1 MRSPRILLLLIT
13 LAVAV
18 YVPVMSFPFI
28 ASSFIEIPVSRV
40 LGSWGALPTLIQN
53 ANWHFRI
60 TYALVNSWLVQWFG
74 FEPRPFY
81 IAGIAIHSL
90 CVGLI
95 YSMGRWRLLSY
106 TAAAWAAGFFAVYE
120 GHHAA
125 VMSLS
130 SWPDLL
136 ATLFACAALLVWIR
150 WMQANETVS
159 YILALLFFA
168 GALISNESGFPV
180 AALLGLALFAAGKPS
195 RRQILFLAPFAALAI
210 AAVAIQLTMRTREL
224 AWETSLPGLDPW
236 WITTLWAVAGVACLT
251 LLRAR
256 DAIRLAAACA
266 IWIAI
271 TWAAG
276 AYLAFVLHVGSHVSY
291 LSSVGLA
298 LLIGLAFSKLQHK
311 APLRIVIALATLV
324 LVLNV
329 GLLWTKRRKQ
339 MFDLAAPTQTLIN
352 AAGYAQGPIRLSC
365 FPYALEVAQAAAQ
378 SVGVRVVTDKK
389 GDVRTPH
396 CVSFSY
402 KDALGSVRQVYMRS
416 AL

>member
-13 LAVAV
+13 LAAAV
-18 YVPVMSFPFI
+18 YVPVISFPFI

-40 LGSWGALPTLIQN
+40 LGSWEAVPALIQN

-81 IAGIAIHSL
+81 IASLILHAL

-95 YSMGRWRLLSY
+95 YFMGRWRLLSY

-125 VMSLS
+125 VTSLS

-136 ATLFACAALLVWIR
+136 VTLFACAALLVWIR
-150 WMQANETVS
+150 WVQANDVIS
-159 YILALLFFA
+159 YILALLFFI
-168 GALISNESGFPV
+168 GALVSNESGFLV
-180 AALLGLALFAAGKPS
+180 AALLALALFATGKPS
-195 RRQILFLAPFAALAI
+195 RRQILSLAPFAALAI
-210 AAVAIQLTMRTREL
+210 AALIIQLAIRPREL

-236 WITTLWAVAGVACLT
+236 WITILWTAAGIACLG

-256 DAIRLAAACA
+256 DTIRLATACA

-271 TWAAG
+271 TLLTG
-276 AYLAFVLHVGSHVSY
+276 AYLTFVLHVGSHVSY
-291 LSSVGLA
+291 LSSLGLA
-298 LLIGLAFSKLQHK
+298 LLIGLAFSRLQQK

-339 MFDLAAPTQTLIN
+339 MFDFAVPTQMLLN
-352 AAGYAQGPIRLSC
+352 ASGYAQGPVRLSC
-365 FPYALEVAQAAAQ
+365 FPYAFEIAQAAAQ
-378 SVGVRVVTDKK
+378 SVGVQVVSDKK
-389 GDVRTPH
+389 DVRTPH

-402 KDALGSVRQVYMRS
+402 KDALGSVRQVYIRS
-416 AL
+416 AF